1 MLPPHPPNALK
12 PQRQAGRFFRC
23 RSRGHPPAPTPAH
36 SPLWVGPRA
45 LHVHVGTCG
54 PPRAGRVRISP
65 LSWEFLLKAKQTK
78 KVLVLP
84 KFLAAAKWVSSQL
97 PETRGAGGAGLWFWR
112 MPRPPQAPVGAPPW
126 TSGTTLASPP
136 YHHPST
142 GSRLG
147 YPARLPSGGRKCK
160 VSCGQ
165 ERKGPSGRRWLASNL
180 QVPSC
185 AQSRMEKLQE
195 QPAPGCGQDVP
206 GEARGRKG
214 QPQSPQGQ
222 RLPP

>member
-1 MLPPHPPNALK
+1 MEQMDGTVWEELHGPGGRGPWGIVLLSQRHRGLEWAGLADLLSVLPPHPPNALR

-23 RSRGHPPAPTPAH
+23 RSRGHPPALTPAH

-97 PETRGAGGAGLWFWR
+97 PETRGVGGSSGSGE
-112 MPRPPQAPVGAPPW
+112 RPVLHRLRWVHHPAPQAP
-126 TSGTTLASPP
+126 
-136 YHHPST
+136 
-142 GSRLG
+142 R
-147 YPARLPSGGRKCK
+147 
-160 VSCGQ
+160 
-165 ERKGPSGRRWLASNL
+165 
-180 QVPSC
+180 
-185 AQSRMEKLQE
+185 
-195 QPAPGCGQDVP
+195 
-206 GEARGRKG
+206 
-214 QPQSPQGQ
+214 
-222 RLPP
+222 

>member
-97 PETRGAGGAGLWFWR
+97 PETRGVGGGALVLEN
-112 MPRPPQAPVGAPPW
+112 APSSTG
-126 TSGTTLASPP
+126 SGGCTTLDLRHHASLPSLPP
-136 YHHPST
+136 PPT
-142 GSRLG
+142 GSRLLFSSWVWG
-147 YPARLPSGGRKCK
+147 AGVPSKAPIRRKEMQSFLWAGK
-160 VSCGQ
+160 
-165 ERKGPSGRRWLASNL
+165 KGPFRAE
-180 QVPSC
+180 V
-185 AQSRMEKLQE
+185 
-195 QPAPGCGQDVP
+195 
-206 GEARGRKG
+206 ARF
-214 QPQSPQGQ
+214 
-222 RLPP
+222 